1 MSIGQS
7 SFRRILL
14 SRLLLIS
21 VPVLLMG
28 VYVTYRKARSAFLET
43 ARQNLTESAI
53 RKADNIEQSIQFLRA
68 NLITAGE
75 SLVLKQGTLTE
86 KEAFLQQFT
95 AQLPNQINCVE
106 LIDMK
111 TKKSLLN
118 RACQSEIIKVLPP
131 ERWIKKRTSFVGN
144 MENILVRS
152 LPRQLLAKSPN
163 NNRQFRQLELV
174 FAVPIYDNQGQLQ
187 SSLILQTSLLYREK
201 ILPGSLSGYP
211 VVISENGIILAHP
224 YFDRIGSHISQE
236 ADAERLNLIID
247 NAIRGQQRFIHLFSF
262 EKYGKELVAGYS
274 SLPSP
279 VTGESSQK
287 WIVLAIS
294 PLSQAL
300 APLQQ
305 IWEAIFYLISGL
317 LLAYLVAIVLI
328 ARDLAIP
335 LEKLRD
341 YALNIQKIP
350 SQNITPQNFNIRE
363 INQLASALEEML
375 ERLRLWGEEI
385 VNSWQEAENANQ
397 FKNQFLANTS
407 HELRTPLNGII
418 GSIRCV
424 MDGFCNSEQEGKEY
438 LQQADNAAVHLLGII
453 DDILSIAKIEAG
465 KLSVSPEPV
474 YLHKIINEVVSL
486 QTASLQLKH
495 LKLNLLFCPEIP
507 IVYADIFKLKQ
518 VILNVISNSI
528 KFTETGTI
536 SLITHLEHS
545 QAIITIIDTGIGIDP
560 QQQSKLFR
568 PFVMIDGSTTRRFS
582 GTGLGLAIS
591 KNLMKMMGGDITIS
605 SQGQG
610 LGTTVEIILPL
621 VREEKLDFNPEEN
634 SSLSI
639 LSSPS
644 LKN

>member
-14 SRLLLIS
+14 SRLLLVS

-53 RKADNIEQSIQFLRA
+53 RKADNIGQSIQFLRA

-75 SLVLKQGTLTE
+75 SLVLKQGNLAE
-86 KEAFLQQFT
+86 KEAFLEQFT
-95 AQLPNQINCVE
+95 DQLPNQINCLE
-106 LIDMK
+106 LIDIK

-118 RACQSEIIKVLPP
+118 RACDPETIKVLPL
-131 ERWIKKRTSFVGN
+131 EKWTKKRTSFAGN
-144 MENILVRS
+144 MENILIRS
-152 LPRQLLAKSPN
+152 LPRQLLTKSPN
-163 NNRQFRQLELV
+163 NNRQLELV

-201 ILPGSLSGYP
+201 VLPGSLSGYP

-224 YFDRIGSHISQE
+224 YFDRIGKHISQE

-247 NAIRGQQRFIHLFSF
+247 NAVRGQQRFLHLFSF

-294 PLSQAL
+294 SLSQAL

-317 LLAYLVAIVLI
+317 LLAYLVAIALI
-328 ARDLAIP
+328 TRDLARP

-350 SQNITPQNFNIRE
+350 SQKIRPENFNIRE

-385 VNSWQEAENANQ
+385 VKSRQEAENANQ
-397 FKNQFLANTS
+397 LKNQFLANTS

-424 MDGFCNSEQEGKEY
+424 MDGFCNSEEEEKEY
-438 LQQADNAAVHLLGII
+438 LQQADNSAVHLLEII

-465 KLSVSPEPV
+465 KLSVNPEPV
-474 YLHKIINEVVSL
+474 YLHQIINEVINL
-486 QTASLQLKH
+486 QTASLQRKH
-495 LKLNLLFCPEIP
+495 LKFNRILCPENP
-507 IVYADIFKLKQ
+507 VVYADLTKLKQ

-536 SLITHLEHS
+536 SLITHLEYP

-568 PFVMIDGSTTRRFS
+568 PFVMIDGSTTRKFS

-621 VREEKLDFNPEEN
+621 VGEKKFDSTPEEN
-634 SSLSI
+634 SSLPI
-639 LSSPS
+639 LSS
-644 LKN
+644 LKS

>member
-1 MSIGQS
+1 MPIGQS

-14 SRLLLIS
+14 SRLLLVS

-53 RKADNIEQSIQFLRA
+53 RKADNIDQSIQFLQA

-75 SLVLKQGTLTE
+75 SLVLKQGTLAE

-95 AQLPNQINCVE
+95 ERLPNKINCVE
-106 LIDMK
+106 LIDIK
-111 TKKSLLN
+111 TKKPLLN
-118 RACQSEIIKVLPP
+118 RACEPEFIKVFSL
-131 ERWIKKRTSFVGN
+131 ERWREKNSFAGN
-144 MENILVRS
+144 IENILVKS
-152 LPRQLLAKSPN
+152 LPRQFLTKSPN
-163 NNRQFRQLELV
+163 NNRQLELV

-187 SSLILQTSLLYREK
+187 SSLILQASLLYGEK
-201 ILPGSLSGYP
+201 VLPGSLSGYP

-224 YFDRIGSHISQE
+224 YFHRIGSHISQE
-236 ADAERLNLIID
+236 ADAERLNSIIN
-247 NAIRGQQRFIHLFSF
+247 NAIRGKQNFLHLFSF
-262 EKYGKELVAGYS
+262 EKDGKELVAGYS

-279 VTGESSQK
+279 VTGESSQQ
-287 WIVLAIS
+287 WVVLAIS
-294 PLSQAL
+294 PLPQAL

-317 LLAYLVAIVLI
+317 LLAYLVAIILI
-328 ARDLAIP
+328 TRDLARP

-385 VNSWQEAENANQ
+385 VKSWQEAENANQ
-397 FKNQFLANTS
+397 LKNQFLANTS

-424 MDGFCNSEQEGKEY
+424 MDGFCNSEQEEKEY
-438 LQQADNAAVHLLGII
+438 LQQADNAAVHLLEII

-465 KLSVSPEPV
+465 KLSVNLEPV
-474 YLHKIINEVVSL
+474 DLHQIINEVINL
-486 QTASLQLKH
+486 QTASLQRKH
-495 LKLNLLFCPEIP
+495 LKFNLLFCPEIP
-507 IVYADIFKLKQ
+507 IVYADTTKFKQ

-528 KFTETGTI
+528 KFTDTGTI
-536 SLITHLEHS
+536 SLITRLENT

-568 PFVMIDGSTTRRFS
+568 PFVMIDGSTTRKFS

-591 KNLMKMMGGDITIS
+591 KNFMKMMGGDITIS

-621 VREEKLDFNPEEN
+621 VGERKLDSTPEEN
-634 SSLSI
+634 SSLPI
-639 LSSPS
+639 LPS
-644 LKN
+644 LKS

>member
-14 SRLLLIS
+14 SRLLLVS

-53 RKADNIEQSIQFLRA
+53 RKADNIDQSIQFLQA

-75 SLVLKQGTLTE
+75 SLVLKQGTLAE
-86 KEAFLQQFT
+86 KETFLQQFT

-106 LIDMK
+106 LIDIK
-111 TKKSLLN
+111 TKKPLLN
-118 RACQSEIIKVLPP
+118 RACEPEIIKVLPL
-131 ERWIKKRTSFVGN
+131 ERWTEKRTSSAGN
-144 MENILVRS
+144 IENVLVRS
-152 LPRQLLAKSPN
+152 LPRQLLTKSPN
-163 NNRQFRQLELV
+163 NNRQLELV

-201 ILPGSLSGYP
+201 VLPGSLSGYP

-236 ADAERLNLIID
+236 ADADRLNLIIS
-247 NAIRGQQRFIHLFSF
+247 NAVRGQQRFLHLFSF

-328 ARDLAIP
+328 ARDLARP

-341 YALNIQKIP
+341 YALNIHKIP

-385 VNSWQEAENANQ
+385 VKSWQEAENANQ
-397 FKNQFLANTS
+397 LKNQFLANTS

-424 MDGFCNSEQEGKEY
+424 MDGFCNSEQEEKEY
-438 LQQADNAAVHLLGII
+438 LQQADNAAVHLLEII

-465 KLSVSPEPV
+465 KLSVNPEPV
-474 YLHKIINEVVSL
+474 DLHQIINEVINL
-486 QTASLQLKH
+486 QTASLQLKC

-507 IVYADIFKLKQ
+507 IVYADTTKLKQ

-528 KFTETGTI
+528 KFTDIGTI
-536 SLITHLEHS
+536 SLITRLENT

-568 PFVMIDGSTTRRFS
+568 PFVMIDGSTTRKFS

-591 KNLMKMMGGDITIS
+591 KNFMKMMGGDITIS

-621 VREEKLDFNPEEN
+621 VGERKLDSTPEEN
-634 SSLSI
+634 SSLPI
-639 LSSPS
+639 LPS
-644 LKN
+644 LKS

>member
-14 SRLLLIS
+14 SRLLLVS

-28 VYVTYRKARSAFLET
+28 VYITYRKARSAFLET

-53 RKADNIEQSIQFLRA
+53 RKADNIEQSIQFLQA

-75 SLVLKQGTLTE
+75 SLVLKQGTLAE

-95 AQLPNQINCVE
+95 ARLPNQINCVK
-106 LIDMK
+106 LIDIK
-111 TKKSLLN
+111 TKKPLLN
-118 RACQSEIIKVLPP
+118 RACEPEIIKVLPL
-131 ERWIKKRTSFVGN
+131 ERWTEKPTSFARN
-144 MENILVRS
+144 IENILVRG
-152 LPRQLLAKSPN
+152 LPRQFLTKSPN
-163 NNRQFRQLELV
+163 NNRQLELV

-187 SSLILQTSLLYREK
+187 SSLILQASLLYGEK
-201 ILPGSLSGYP
+201 VLPGSLSGYP

-224 YFDRIGSHISQE
+224 YFRRIGRHISQE
-236 ADAERLNLIID
+236 ADAERLNSIIN
-247 NAIRGQQRFIHLFSF
+247 NAIRGKQNFLHLFSF
-262 EKYGKELVAGYS
+262 EKDGKELVAGYS

-317 LLAYLVAIVLI
+317 LLAYLVAIILI
-328 ARDLAIP
+328 TRDLAIP

-385 VNSWQEAENANQ
+385 VKSRQEAENANQ
-397 FKNQFLANTS
+397 LKNQFLANTS

-424 MDGFCNSEQEGKEY
+424 MDGFCNSEQEEKEY
-438 LQQADNAAVHLLGII
+438 LQQADNAAVHLLEII

-465 KLSVSPEPV
+465 KLSVNPEPV
-474 YLHKIINEVVSL
+474 DLHQIINEVINL
-486 QTASLQLKH
+486 QTASLQRKC

-507 IVYADIFKLKQ
+507 IVCADTTKLKQ

-528 KFTETGTI
+528 KFTDTGTI
-536 SLITHLEHS
+536 SLITHLEHP

-568 PFVMIDGSTTRRFS
+568 PFVMIDGSTTRKFS

-621 VREEKLDFNPEEN
+621 VGERKLDSTPEET
-634 SSLSI
+634 SSLPI
-639 LSSPS
+639 ITS
-644 LKN
+644 LKS

>member
-14 SRLLLIS
+14 SRLLLVS

-53 RKADNIEQSIQFLRA
+53 RKADNIGQSIQFLQA
-68 NLITAGE
+68 NLIAAGE
-75 SLVLKQGTLTE
+75 SLVLKQGTLAE
-86 KEAFLQQFT
+86 KKAFLQQLT

-106 LIDMK
+106 LIDIK
-111 TKKSLLN
+111 TKKPLLN
-118 RACQSEIIKVLPP
+118 RACEPEIIKVLPL
-131 ERWIKKRTSFVGN
+131 ERWTEKRTSFAGN
-144 MENILVRS
+144 IENILVRS
-152 LPRQLLAKSPN
+152 LPRQLLTKSPN
-163 NNRQFRQLELV
+163 NNRQLELV

-187 SSLILQTSLLYREK
+187 SSLILQTSLLYGEK
-201 ILPGSLSGYP
+201 VLPGSLSGYP

-224 YFDRIGSHISQE
+224 YFHRIGSHISQE
-236 ADAERLNLIID
+236 ADAERLNIIIS
-247 NAIRGQQRFIHLFSF
+247 NAIRGKQNFLHLFSF
-262 EKYGKELVAGYS
+262 EKDGKELVAGYS

-279 VTGESSQK
+279 VTGESSQQ
-287 WIVLAIS
+287 WVVLAIS
-294 PLSQAL
+294 PLPQAL

-350 SQNITPQNFNIRE
+350 SQKIRPENFNIRE
-363 INQLASALEEML
+363 INQLASALEGML

-385 VNSWQEAENANQ
+385 VKSRQEAENANQ
-397 FKNQFLANTS
+397 LKNQFLANTS

-424 MDGFCNSEQEGKEY
+424 MDGFCNSEEEEKEY
-438 LQQADNAAVHLLGII
+438 LQQADNAAVHLLEII

-465 KLSVSPEPV
+465 KLSVNPEPV
-474 YLHKIINEVVSL
+474 YLHQIVNEVVSL
-486 QTASLQLKH
+486 QTASLQSKRLKFNRI
-495 LKLNLLFCPEIP
+495 LCPENL
-507 IVYADIFKLKQ
+507 IVYADPTKLKQ

-536 SLITHLEHS
+536 SLITHLEYPR
-545 QAIITIIDTGIGIDP
+545 AIITIIDTGIGIDP

-568 PFVMIDGSTTRRFS
+568 PFVMIDGSTTRKFS

-591 KNLMKMMGGDITIS
+591 KNLMKMMEGDITIS
-605 SQGQG
+605 SQGRG
-610 LGTTVEIILPL
+610 LGTTVEIVLPL
-621 VREEKLDFNPEEN
+621 VGEKKLDSTPEEN
-634 SSLSI
+634 SSLPI
-639 LSSPS
+639 LPS
-644 LKN
+644 LKS

>member
-14 SRLLLIS
+14 SRLLLVS

-53 RKADNIEQSIQFLRA
+53 RKADNIEQSIQFLQA

-75 SLVLKQGTLTE
+75 SLVLKQGTLAE

-95 AQLPNQINCVE
+95 ARLPNQINCVK
-106 LIDMK
+106 LIDIK
-111 TKKSLLN
+111 TKKPLLN
-118 RACQSEIIKVLPP
+118 RACEPEIIKVLPL
-131 ERWIKKRTSFVGN
+131 ERWTEKPTSFARN
-144 MENILVRS
+144 IENILVRG
-152 LPRQLLAKSPN
+152 LPRQFLTKSPN
-163 NNRQFRQLELV
+163 NNRQLELV

-187 SSLILQTSLLYREK
+187 SSLILQASLLYGEK
-201 ILPGSLSGYP
+201 VLPGSLSGYP

-224 YFDRIGSHISQE
+224 YFRRIGRHISQE
-236 ADAERLNLIID
+236 ADAERLNSIIN
-247 NAIRGQQRFIHLFSF
+247 NAIRGKQNFLHLFSF
-262 EKYGKELVAGYS
+262 EKDGKELVAGYS

-317 LLAYLVAIVLI
+317 LLAYLVAIILI
-328 ARDLAIP
+328 TRDLAIP

-350 SQNITPQNFNIRE
+350 SQKIIPQNFDIRE

-385 VNSWQEAENANQ
+385 VKSRQEAENANQ
-397 FKNQFLANTS
+397 LKNQFLANTS

-424 MDGFCNSEQEGKEY
+424 MDGFCNSEQEEKEY
-438 LQQADNAAVHLLGII
+438 LQQADNAAVHLLEII

-465 KLSVSPEPV
+465 KLSVNPEPV
-474 YLHKIINEVVSL
+474 DLHQIINEVINL
-486 QTASLQLKH
+486 QTASLQRKH
-495 LKLNLLFCPEIP
+495 LKFNLLFCPEIP
-507 IVYADIFKLKQ
+507 IVCADTTKLKQ

-528 KFTETGTI
+528 KFTDTGTI
-536 SLITHLEHS
+536 SLITRLENT

-568 PFVMIDGSTTRRFS
+568 PFVMIDGSTTRKFS

-621 VREEKLDFNPEEN
+621 VGERKLDSTPEET
-634 SSLSI
+634 SSLPI
-639 LSSPS
+639 ITS
-644 LKN
+644 LKS

>member
-14 SRLLLIS
+14 SRLLLVS

-68 NLITAGE
+68 NLITVGE
-75 SLVLKQGTLTE
+75 SLVLKQGTLAE
-86 KEAFLQQFT
+86 KEAFLQQLT
-95 AQLPNQINCVE
+95 AMLPNQINCVE
-106 LIDMK
+106 LIDIK
-111 TKKSLLN
+111 TKKPLLN
-118 RACQSEIIKVLPP
+118 RACEPETLKILPL
-131 ERWIKKRTSFVGN
+131 ERWAEKRNSFAGN
-144 MENILVRS
+144 IENILVKS
-152 LPRQLLAKSPN
+152 LPRKFLIKSPDN
-163 NNRQFRQLELV
+163 NRQLELV
-174 FAVPIYDNQGQLQ
+174 FAVPIYDDQGQLQ
-187 SSLILQTSLLYREK
+187 SSLILQASLLYGEK
-201 ILPGSLSGYP
+201 VLPGSLSGYP

-224 YFDRIGSHISQE
+224 YFHRIGSHISQE

-247 NAIRGQQRFIHLFSF
+247 NAVRGRRRFLHLFSF

-294 PLSQAL
+294 SLSQAL

-328 ARDLAIP
+328 ARDLARP

-350 SQNITPQNFNIRE
+350 SQKIRPQNFNIRE
-363 INQLASALEEML
+363 INQLASSLEEML

-385 VNSWQEAENANQ
+385 VKSWQEAENANQ
-397 FKNQFLANTS
+397 LKNQFLANTS

-424 MDGFCNSEQEGKEY
+424 MDGFCNSEEEEKEY
-438 LQQADNAAVHLLGII
+438 LQQADKAAVHLLEII

-465 KLSVSPEPV
+465 KLSVNPEPV
-474 YLHKIINEVVSL
+474 DLHQIINEVINL
-486 QTASLQLKH
+486 QTASLQGKH
-495 LKLNLLFCPEIP
+495 LKLNLLFCPENP
-507 IVYADIFKLKQ
+507 IVYADPTKLKQ

-536 SLITHLEHS
+536 SLITHLEYP

-560 QQQSKLFR
+560 QQQLKLFR
-568 PFVMIDGSTTRRFS
+568 PFVMIDGSTTRKFS

-591 KNLMKMMGGDITIS
+591 KNFMKIMGGDITIS

-621 VREEKLDFNPEEN
+621 VGERKLDFTPPEEN
-634 SSLSI
+634 SSLPI
-639 LSSPS
+639 LPS
-644 LKN
+644 LKS

>member
-14 SRLLLIS
+14 SRLLLVS

-53 RKADNIEQSIQFLRA
+53 RKADNIGQSIQFLQA
-68 NLITAGE
+68 NLIAAGE
-75 SLVLKQGTLTE
+75 SLVLKQGTLAE
-86 KEAFLQQFT
+86 KKAFLQQLT

-106 LIDMK
+106 LIDIK
-111 TKKSLLN
+111 TKKPLLN
-118 RACQSEIIKVLPP
+118 RACEPEIIKVLPL
-131 ERWIKKRTSFVGN
+131 ERWTEKRTSFAGN
-144 MENILVRS
+144 IENILVRS
-152 LPRQLLAKSPN
+152 LPRQLLTKSPN
-163 NNRQFRQLELV
+163 NNRQLELV

-201 ILPGSLSGYP
+201 VLPGSLSGYP

-224 YFDRIGSHISQE
+224 YFHRIGKHISQE
-236 ADAERLNLIID
+236 ADAERLNSIIN
-247 NAIRGQQRFIHLFSF
+247 NAIRGKQNFLHLFSF
-262 EKYGKELVAGYS
+262 EKDGKELVAGYS

-279 VTGESSQK
+279 VTGESSQQ
-287 WIVLAIS
+287 WVVLAIS
-294 PLSQAL
+294 PLPQAL

-341 YALNIQKIP
+341 YALNMQKIP
-350 SQNITPQNFNIRE
+350 SQKITPQNFNIRE
-363 INQLASALEEML
+363 INQLASALEEMI
-375 ERLRLWGEEI
+375 ERLRIGGEEI
-385 VNSWQEAENANQ
+385 VKSWQEAENANQ
-397 FKNQFLANTS
+397 LKNQFLANTS

-424 MDGFCNSEQEGKEY
+424 MDGFCNSEEEEKEY
-438 LQQADNAAVHLLGII
+438 LQQADNAAVHLLEII

-465 KLSVSPEPV
+465 KLSVNPEPV
-474 YLHKIINEVVSL
+474 YLHQIVNEVVSL
-486 QTASLQLKH
+486 QTASLQSKRLKFNRI
-495 LKLNLLFCPEIP
+495 LCPENL
-507 IVYADIFKLKQ
+507 IVYADPTKLKQ

-528 KFTETGTI
+528 KFTDTGTI
-536 SLITHLEHS
+536 SLITRLENT

-568 PFVMIDGSTTRRFS
+568 PFVMIDGSTTRKFS

-591 KNLMKMMGGDITIS
+591 KNLMKMMEGDITIS
-605 SQGQG
+605 SQGRG
-610 LGTTVEIILPL
+610 LGTTVEIVLPL
-621 VREEKLDFNPEEN
+621 VGEKKLDSTPEEN
-634 SSLSI
+634 SSLPI
-639 LSSPS
+639 LPS
-644 LKN
+644 LKS

>member
-14 SRLLLIS
+14 SRLLLVS

-53 RKADNIEQSIQFLRA
+53 RKADNIDQSIQFLQA

-75 SLVLKQGTLTE
+75 SLVLKQGTLAE
-86 KEAFLQQFT
+86 KETFLQQFT

-106 LIDMK
+106 LIDIK
-111 TKKSLLN
+111 TKKPLLN
-118 RACQSEIIKVLPP
+118 RACEPEIIKVLPL
-131 ERWIKKRTSFVGN
+131 ERWTEKRTSSAGN
-144 MENILVRS
+144 IENVLVRS
-152 LPRQLLAKSPN
+152 LPRQLLTKSPN
-163 NNRQFRQLELV
+163 NNRQLELV

-201 ILPGSLSGYP
+201 VLPGSLSGYP

-236 ADAERLNLIID
+236 ADAERLNSIIN
-247 NAIRGQQRFIHLFSF
+247 NAIRGKQNFLHLFSF
-262 EKYGKELVAGYS
+262 EKDGKELVAGYS

-279 VTGESSQK
+279 VTGESSQQ
-287 WIVLAIS
+287 WVVLAIS
-294 PLSQAL
+294 PLPQAL

-328 ARDLAIP
+328 ARDLARP

-350 SQNITPQNFNIRE
+350 SQKIRPQNFNIRE

-385 VNSWQEAENANQ
+385 VKSWQEAENANQ
-397 FKNQFLANTS
+397 LKNQFLANTS

-424 MDGFCNSEQEGKEY
+424 MDGFCNSEEEEKEY
-438 LQQADNAAVHLLGII
+438 LQQADNSAVHLLEII

-465 KLSVSPEPV
+465 KLSVNPEPV
-474 YLHKIINEVVSL
+474 YLHQIINEVINL
-486 QTASLQLKH
+486 QTASLQGKH
-495 LKLNLLFCPEIP
+495 LKFNLLFCPEIP
-507 IVYADIFKLKQ
+507 IVYADTTKLKQ

-528 KFTETGTI
+528 KFTDTGTI
-536 SLITHLEHS
+536 SLITRLENT

-568 PFVMIDGSTTRRFS
+568 PFVMIDGSTTRKFS

-591 KNLMKMMGGDITIS
+591 KNFMKMMGGDITIS

-621 VREEKLDFNPEEN
+621 VGERKLDSTPEEN
-634 SSLSI
+634 SSLPI
-639 LSSPS
+639 LPS
-644 LKN
+644 LKS

>member
-14 SRLLLIS
+14 SRLLLVS

-53 RKADNIEQSIQFLRA
+53 RKADNIEQSIQFLQA

-75 SLVLKQGTLTE
+75 SLVLKQGTLAE

-95 AQLPNQINCVE
+95 ERLPNKINCVE
-106 LIDMK
+106 LIDIK
-111 TKKSLLN
+111 TKKPLLN
-118 RACQSEIIKVLPP
+118 RACEPEFVKVFPL
-131 ERWIKKRTSFVGN
+131 ERWRKKNSFAGN
-144 MENILVRS
+144 IENILVKS
-152 LPRQLLAKSPN
+152 LPRQFLTKSPN
-163 NNRQFRQLELV
+163 NNRQLELV

-187 SSLILQTSLLYREK
+187 SSLILQASLLYGEK
-201 ILPGSLSGYP
+201 VLPGSLSGYP

-236 ADAERLNLIID
+236 ADAERLNSIIN
-247 NAIRGQQRFIHLFSF
+247 NAIRGKQNFLHLFSF
-262 EKYGKELVAGYS
+262 EKDGKELVAGYS

-279 VTGESSQK
+279 VTGESSQQ
-287 WIVLAIS
+287 WVVLAIS
-294 PLSQAL
+294 PLSQSL

-305 IWEAIFYLISGL
+305 ILEAIFYLISGL
-317 LLAYLVAIVLI
+317 LLAYLLAIILI
-328 ARDLAIP
+328 TRDLAIP

-350 SQNITPQNFNIRE
+350 SQKIIPQNFNIRE

-385 VNSWQEAENANQ
+385 VKSRQEAENANQ
-397 FKNQFLANTS
+397 LKNQFLANTS

-424 MDGFCNSEQEGKEY
+424 MDGFCNSEEEEKEY
-438 LQQADNAAVHLLGII
+438 LQQADNAAVHLLEII

-465 KLSVSPEPV
+465 KLSVNPEPV
-474 YLHKIINEVVSL
+474 DLHQIINEVINL
-486 QTASLQLKH
+486 QTASLQRKC
-495 LKLNLLFCPEIP
+495 LKLNLLFCPENP
-507 IVYADIFKLKQ
+507 LVYVDTTKLKQ

-536 SLITHLEHS
+536 SLITHLEHP

-568 PFVMIDGSTTRRFS
+568 PFVMIDGSTTRKFS

-591 KNLMKMMGGDITIS
+591 KNLMKMMQGDITIS

-621 VREEKLDFNPEEN
+621 VGEKKLDFNPEEN
-634 SSLSI
+634 LSL
-639 LSSPS
+639 PG
-644 LKN
+644 

>member
-1 MSIGQS
+1 MPIGQS

-14 SRLLLIS
+14 SRLLLVS

-53 RKADNIEQSIQFLRA
+53 RKADNIKQSIQFLQA

-75 SLVLKQGTLTE
+75 SLVLKQGNLAE

-95 AQLPNQINCVE
+95 APLPNQINCVE
-106 LIDMK
+106 LIDIK
-111 TKKSLLN
+111 TKKPLLN
-118 RACQSEIIKVLPP
+118 RACEPEMIKVLPL
-131 ERWIKKRTSFVGN
+131 ERWAEKRTSFAGN
-144 MENILVRS
+144 IENILVRS
-152 LPRQLLAKSPN
+152 LPRKFLIKSLN
-163 NNRQFRQLELV
+163 NNRQLELV

-187 SSLILQTSLLYREK
+187 SSLILQTSLLYGEK
-201 ILPGSLSGYP
+201 VLPGSLSGYP

-224 YFDRIGSHISQE
+224 YFHRIGKHISQE
-236 ADAERLNLIID
+236 ADAERLNSIIS
-247 NAIRGQQRFIHLFSF
+247 NAIRGKQNFLHLFSF
-262 EKYGKELVAGYS
+262 EKDGKELVAGYS

-279 VTGESSQK
+279 VTGESSQQ
-287 WIVLAIS
+287 WVVLAIS
-294 PLSQAL
+294 PLPQAL

-350 SQNITPQNFNIRE
+350 SQKIRPENFNIRE

-375 ERLRLWGEEI
+375 ERLHLWGEEI
-385 VNSWQEAENANQ
+385 VKSWQEAENANQ
-397 FKNQFLANTS
+397 LKNQFLANTS

-424 MDGFCNSEQEGKEY
+424 MDGFCNSEEEEKEY

-465 KLSVSPEPV
+465 KLSVNPEPV
-474 YLHKIINEVVSL
+474 DLNQIINEVINL
-486 QTASLQLKH
+486 QTASLQRKRLKF
-495 LKLNLLFCPEIP
+495 NLLLCPENP
-507 IVYADIFKLKQ
+507 IVYADPTKLKQ

-528 KFTETGTI
+528 KFTDRGTI
-536 SLITHLEHS
+536 SLITRS
-545 QAIITIIDTGIGIDP
+545 GNPQAIMTIIDTGIGIDP
-560 QQQSKLFR
+560 RQQSKLFR
-568 PFVMIDGSTTRRFS
+568 PFVMIDGSTTRKFS

-591 KNLMKMMGGDITIS
+591 KNLMKMMEGDITIS

-621 VREEKLDFNPEEN
+621 VGEKKLDSTPEEN
-634 SSLSI
+634 SSLPI
-639 LSSPS
+639 LPS
-644 LKN
+644 LKS

>member
-14 SRLLLIS
+14 SRLLLVS

-28 VYVTYRKARSAFLET
+28 VYITYRKARSAFLET

-53 RKADNIEQSIQFLRA
+53 RKADNIEQSIQFLQS

-75 SLVLKQGTLTE
+75 SLVLKQGTLAE
-86 KEAFLQQFT
+86 KQAFLQQFT
-95 AQLPNQINCVE
+95 ARLPNQINCVE
-106 LIDMK
+106 LIDIK

-118 RACQSEIIKVLPP
+118 RACEPEIIKVLPL
-131 ERWIKKRTSFVGN
+131 ERWTEKRTSSAGN
-144 MENILVRS
+144 IENVLVRS
-152 LPRQLLAKSPN
+152 FPRQLLTKSPN
-163 NNRQFRQLELV
+163 NNRQLELV

-187 SSLILQTSLLYREK
+187 SSLILQTSLLYGEK
-201 ILPGSLSGYP
+201 VLPGSLSGYP

-236 ADAERLNLIID
+236 ADAERLNLIII
-247 NAIRGQQRFIHLFSF
+247 NAVRGQQRFLHLFSF

-328 ARDLAIP
+328 ATDLARP

-341 YALNIQKIP
+341 YALNVQKIP
-350 SQNITPQNFNIRE
+350 SQNITAQNFNIRE

-385 VNSWQEAENANQ
+385 VKSWQEAENANQ
-397 FKNQFLANTS
+397 LKNQFLANTS

-424 MDGFCNSEQEGKEY
+424 MDGFCNSEQEEKEY
-438 LQQADNAAVHLLGII
+438 LQQADNAAVHLLEII

-465 KLSVSPEPV
+465 KLSVNPEPV
-474 YLHKIINEVVSL
+474 DLHQIINEVINL
-486 QTASLQLKH
+486 QTASLQRKC

-507 IVYADIFKLKQ
+507 IVYADTTKLKQ

-528 KFTETGTI
+528 KFTDTGTI
-536 SLITHLEHS
+536 SLITHLEHP

-568 PFVMIDGSTTRRFS
+568 PFVMIDGSTTRKFS

-591 KNLMKMMGGDITIS
+591 KNLMKMMEGDITIS

-621 VREEKLDFNPEEN
+621 VGERKLDSTPEEN
-634 SSLSI
+634 SSLPI
-639 LSSPS
+639 IPS
-644 LKN
+644 LKS

>member
-14 SRLLLIS
+14 SRLLLVS

-53 RKADNIEQSIQFLRA
+53 RKADNIEQSIQLLRA

-75 SLVLKQGTLTE
+75 SLVLKQGTLAE
-86 KEAFLQQFT
+86 KEAFLQQLT
-95 AQLPNQINCVE
+95 AMLPNQINCVE
-106 LIDMK
+106 LIDIK
-111 TKKSLLN
+111 TKKPLLN
-118 RACQSEIIKVLPP
+118 RACEPEILKILPL
-131 ERWIKKRTSFVGN
+131 ERWAEKRNSFAGN
-144 MENILVRS
+144 IENILVKS
-152 LPRQLLAKSPN
+152 LPRKFLIKSPDN
-163 NNRQFRQLELV
+163 NRQLELV
-174 FAVPIYDNQGQLQ
+174 FAVPIYDDQGQLQ
-187 SSLILQTSLLYREK
+187 SSLILQTSLLYAEK
-201 ILPGSLSGYP
+201 VLRGSLSGYP

-224 YFDRIGSHISQE
+224 YFHRIGSHISQE

-247 NAIRGQQRFIHLFSF
+247 NAVRGRRRFLHLFSF

-287 WIVLAIS
+287 WVVLAIS
-294 PLSQAL
+294 SLSQAL

-328 ARDLAIP
+328 ARDLARP

-350 SQNITPQNFNIRE
+350 SQKIRPQNFNIRE
-363 INQLASALEEML
+363 INQLASSLEEML

-385 VNSWQEAENANQ
+385 VKSWQEAENANQ
-397 FKNQFLANTS
+397 LKNQFLANTS

-424 MDGFCNSEQEGKEY
+424 MDGFCNSEEEEKEY
-438 LQQADNAAVHLLGII
+438 LQQADKAAVHLLEII

-465 KLSVSPEPV
+465 KLSVNPEPV
-474 YLHKIINEVVSL
+474 DLHQIINEVINL
-486 QTASLQLKH
+486 QTASLQGKH
-495 LKLNLLFCPEIP
+495 LKLNLLFCPENP
-507 IVYADIFKLKQ
+507 IVYADPTKLKQ

-536 SLITHLEHS
+536 SLITHLEYP

-560 QQQSKLFR
+560 QQQLKLFR
-568 PFVMIDGSTTRRFS
+568 PFVMIDGSTTRKFS

-591 KNLMKMMGGDITIS
+591 KNFMKIMGGDITIS

-621 VREEKLDFNPEEN
+621 VGERKLDFTPPEEN
-634 SSLSI
+634 SSLPI
-639 LSSPS
+639 LPS
-644 LKN
+644 LKS

>member
-1 MSIGQS
+1 MPIGQS

-14 SRLLLIS
+14 SRLLLVS

-53 RKADNIEQSIQFLRA
+53 RKADNIEQSIQFLQA
-68 NLITAGE
+68 NLSTAGE
-75 SLVLKQGTLTE
+75 SLVLKQGTLAE
-86 KEAFLQQFT
+86 KKAFLQQLT

-106 LIDMK
+106 LIDIK
-111 TKKSLLN
+111 TKKPLLN
-118 RACQSEIIKVLPP
+118 RACEPEMLKVLPL
-131 ERWIKKRTSFVGN
+131 ERWSKKRTSFAGN
-144 MENILVRS
+144 IENILVRS
-152 LPRQLLAKSPN
+152 LPRKFLIKSPN
-163 NNRQFRQLELV
+163 NNRQLELV

-201 ILPGSLSGYP
+201 VLPGSLSGYP

-224 YFDRIGSHISQE
+224 YFHRIGKHISQE
-236 ADAERLNLIID
+236 ADAERLNSIIN
-247 NAIRGQQRFIHLFSF
+247 NAIRGKQNFLHLFSF
-262 EKYGKELVAGYS
+262 EKDGKELVAGYS

-287 WIVLAIS
+287 WVVLAIS

-317 LLAYLVAIVLI
+317 LLAYLVVIVLI

-350 SQNITPQNFNIRE
+350 SQKIRPENFNIRE

-385 VNSWQEAENANQ
+385 VKSWQEAENANQ
-397 FKNQFLANTS
+397 LKNQFLANTS

-424 MDGFCNSEQEGKEY
+424 MDGFCNSEEEEKEY
-438 LQQADNAAVHLLGII
+438 LQQADNAAVHLLEII

-465 KLSVSPEPV
+465 KLSVNPEPV
-474 YLHKIINEVVSL
+474 DLHQIINEVINL
-486 QTASLQLKH
+486 QTASLQRKCLKF
-495 LKLNLLFCPEIP
+495 NLLLCPENP
-507 IVYADIFKLKQ
+507 IVYADPTKLKQ

-528 KFTETGTI
+528 KFTDTGTI
-536 SLITHLEHS
+536 SLITRLENT

-568 PFVMIDGSTTRRFS
+568 PFVMIDGSTTRKFS

-591 KNLMKMMGGDITIS
+591 KNFMKMMGGDITIS

-621 VREEKLDFNPEEN
+621 VGERKLDSTPEEN
-634 SSLSI
+634 SSLPI
-639 LSSPS
+639 LPS
-644 LKN
+644 LKS

>member
-14 SRLLLIS
+14 SRLLLVS

-28 VYVTYRKARSAFLET
+28 VYITYRKARSAFLET

-53 RKADNIEQSIQFLRA
+53 RKADNIEQSIQFLQA

-75 SLVLKQGTLTE
+75 SLVLKQGTLAE

-95 AQLPNQINCVE
+95 ARLPNQINCVE
-106 LIDMK
+106 LIDIK

-118 RACQSEIIKVLPP
+118 RACEPEIIKVLPL
-131 ERWIKKRTSFVGN
+131 ERWTEKRTSSAGN
-144 MENILVRS
+144 IENVLVRS
-152 LPRQLLAKSPN
+152 FPRQLLTKSPN
-163 NNRQFRQLELV
+163 NNRQLELV

-201 ILPGSLSGYP
+201 VLPGSLSGYP

-236 ADAERLNLIID
+236 ADAERLNLIII
-247 NAIRGQQRFIHLFSF
+247 NAVRGQQRFLHLFSF

-328 ARDLAIP
+328 ARDLARP

-341 YALNIQKIP
+341 YALNVQKIP
-350 SQNITPQNFNIRE
+350 SQNITAQNFNIRE

-385 VNSWQEAENANQ
+385 VKSWQEAENANQ
-397 FKNQFLANTS
+397 LKNQFLANTS

-424 MDGFCNSEQEGKEY
+424 MDGFCNSEQEEKEY
-438 LQQADNAAVHLLGII
+438 LQQADNAAVHLLEII

-465 KLSVSPEPV
+465 KLSVNPEPV
-474 YLHKIINEVVSL
+474 DLHQIINEVINL
-486 QTASLQLKH
+486 QTASLQRKC

-507 IVYADIFKLKQ
+507 IVYADTTKLKQ

-528 KFTETGTI
+528 KFTDTGTI
-536 SLITHLEHS
+536 SLITHLEHP

-568 PFVMIDGSTTRRFS
+568 PFVMIDGSTTRKFS

-591 KNLMKMMGGDITIS
+591 KNLMKMMEGDITIS

-621 VREEKLDFNPEEN
+621 VGERKLDSTPEEN
-634 SSLSI
+634 SSLPI
-639 LSSPS
+639 IPS
-644 LKN
+644 LKS

>member
-14 SRLLLIS
+14 SRLLLVS

-75 SLVLKQGTLTE
+75 SLVLKQGTLAE
-86 KEAFLQQFT
+86 KETFLQEFT
-95 AQLPNQINCVE
+95 DQLPNQINCLE
-106 LIDMK
+106 LIDIK

-118 RACQSEIIKVLPP
+118 RACDPETIKVLPL
-131 ERWIKKRTSFVGN
+131 EKWTKKRTSFAGN
-144 MENILVRS
+144 MENILIRS
-152 LPRQLLAKSPN
+152 LPRQLLSKSPN
-163 NNRQFRQLELV
+163 NNRQLELV

-201 ILPGSLSGYP
+201 VLPGSLSGYP

-236 ADAERLNLIID
+236 ADAERLNSIIN
-247 NAIRGQQRFIHLFSF
+247 NAIRGKQNFLHLFSF
-262 EKYGKELVAGYS
+262 EKDGKELVAGYS

-317 LLAYLVAIVLI
+317 LLAYLVVIVLI

-350 SQNITPQNFNIRE
+350 SEKITPQNFNIRE

-385 VNSWQEAENANQ
+385 VKSWQEAENANQ
-397 FKNQFLANTS
+397 LKNQFLANTS

-424 MDGFCNSEQEGKEY
+424 MDGFCNSEEEEKEY
-438 LQQADNAAVHLLGII
+438 LQQADNSAVHLLEII

-465 KLSVSPEPV
+465 KLSVNPEPV
-474 YLHKIINEVVSL
+474 YLHQIINEVINL
-486 QTASLQLKH
+486 QTASLQGKH
-495 LKLNLLFCPEIP
+495 LKLNLLFCQENPV
-507 IVYADIFKLKQ
+507 VYADPTKFKQ

-536 SLITHLEHS
+536 SLITHLEHP

-568 PFVMIDGSTTRRFS
+568 PFVMIDGSTTRKFS

-591 KNLMKMMGGDITIS
+591 KNFMKMMGGDITIF

-621 VREEKLDFNPEEN
+621 VGERKLDFTPPEEN
-634 SSLSI
+634 SSLPI
-639 LSSPS
+639 LPS
-644 LKN
+644 LKS

>member
-1 MSIGQS
+1 
-7 SFRRILL
+7 
-14 SRLLLIS
+14 
-21 VPVLLMG
+21 MG

-53 RKADNIEQSIQFLRA
+53 RKADNIEQSIQFLQS

-75 SLVLKQGTLTE
+75 SLVLKQGTLAE

-95 AQLPNQINCVE
+95 ARLPNQINCLE
-106 LIDMK
+106 LIDIK
-111 TKKSLLN
+111 TKKPLLN
-118 RACQSEIIKVLPP
+118 RACEPEIIKVLPL
-131 ERWIKKRTSFVGN
+131 ERWTKKQTSFAGN
-144 MENILVRS
+144 IENILIRS
-152 LPRQLLAKSPN
+152 LPRQLLTKSPN
-163 NNRQFRQLELV
+163 NNRQLELV

-201 ILPGSLSGYP
+201 VLPGSLSGYP

-247 NAIRGQQRFIHLFSF
+247 NAVRGQQRFLHLFSF
-262 EKYGKELVAGYS
+262 EKNGKELVAGYS

-341 YALNIQKIP
+341 YALNIHKIP
-350 SQNITPQNFNIRE
+350 SQKITPQNFNIRE
-363 INQLASALEEML
+363 INQLASSLEEML

-385 VNSWQEAENANQ
+385 VKSRQEAENANQ
-397 FKNQFLANTS
+397 LKNQFLANTS

-424 MDGFCNSEQEGKEY
+424 MDGFCNSEQEEKEY
-438 LQQADNAAVHLLGII
+438 LQQADNAAVHLLEII

-465 KLSVSPEPV
+465 KLSVNPEPV
-474 YLHKIINEVVSL
+474 DLHQIINEVINL
-486 QTASLQLKH
+486 QTASLQRKH
-495 LKLNLLFCPEIP
+495 LKFNRIFCPENL
-507 IVYADIFKLKQ
+507 IVYADTTKLKQ

-528 KFTETGTI
+528 KFTDRGTI
-536 SLITHLEHS
+536 SLITHLEHP
-545 QAIITIIDTGIGIDP
+545 QAIINIIDTGIGIDP

-568 PFVMIDGSTTRRFS
+568 PFVMIDGSTTRKFS

-621 VREEKLDFNPEEN
+621 VREKKLDSTPEEN
-634 SSLSI
+634 SSLPI

-644 LKN
+644 LKS

>member
-1 MSIGQS
+1 MPIGQS

-14 SRLLLIS
+14 SRLLLVS

-53 RKADNIEQSIQFLRA
+53 RKADNIDQSIQFLQA

-75 SLVLKQGTLTE
+75 SLVLKQGTLAE

-95 AQLPNQINCVE
+95 VRLPNQINCVE
-106 LIDMK
+106 LIDIK
-111 TKKSLLN
+111 TKKPLLN
-118 RACQSEIIKVLPP
+118 RACEPEIIKVLPL
-131 ERWIKKRTSFVGN
+131 ERWTEKRTSFAGN
-144 MENILVRS
+144 IENILVRS
-152 LPRQLLAKSPN
+152 LPRKFLIKSPN
-163 NNRQFRQLELV
+163 NNRQLELV

-187 SSLILQTSLLYREK
+187 SSLILQTSLLYGEK
-201 ILPGSLSGYP
+201 VLPGSLSGYP

-224 YFDRIGSHISQE
+224 YFHRIGKHISQE
-236 ADAERLNLIID
+236 ADAERLNSIIN
-247 NAIRGQQRFIHLFSF
+247 NAIRGKQNFLHLFSF
-262 EKYGKELVAGYS
+262 EKDGKELVAGYS

-328 ARDLAIP
+328 TSDLARP

-350 SQNITPQNFNIRE
+350 SQKIIPQNFNIRE

-385 VNSWQEAENANQ
+385 VKSWQEAENANQ
-397 FKNQFLANTS
+397 LKNQFLANTS

-424 MDGFCNSEQEGKEY
+424 MDGFCNSEEEEKEY

-465 KLSVSPEPV
+465 KLSVNPEPV
-474 YLHKIINEVVSL
+474 DLHQIINEVINL
-486 QTASLQLKH
+486 QTASLQRKH
-495 LKLNLLFCPEIP
+495 LKFNLLLCQENP
-507 IVYADIFKLKQ
+507 IVCADTTKLKQ

-528 KFTETGTI
+528 KFTDRGTI
-536 SLITHLEHS
+536 SLITHSEHS
-545 QAIITIIDTGIGIDP
+545 QGIITIIDTGIGIDP

-568 PFVMIDGSTTRRFS
+568 PFVMIDGSTTRKFS

-621 VREEKLDFNPEEN
+621 VGEKKLDSTPEEN
-634 SSLSI
+634 SSLPI
-639 LSSPS
+639 LPS
-644 LKN
+644 LKS

>member
-1 MSIGQS
+1 MPIGQS

-14 SRLLLIS
+14 SRLLLVS

-53 RKADNIEQSIQFLRA
+53 RKADNIKQSIQFLQA

-75 SLVLKQGTLTE
+75 SLVLKQGTLAE

-106 LIDMK
+106 LIDIK
-111 TKKSLLN
+111 TKKPLLN
-118 RACQSEIIKVLPP
+118 RACEPEIIKVLPL
-131 ERWIKKRTSFVGN
+131 ERWTEKPTSFAGN
-144 MENILVRS
+144 IQNILVRS
-152 LPRQLLAKSPN
+152 LPRQLLTKSPDN
-163 NNRQFRQLELV
+163 NRQLELV
-174 FAVPIYDNQGQLQ
+174 FAVPVYDHQGQLQ
-187 SSLILQTSLLYREK
+187 SSLILQASLLYGEK
-201 ILPGSLSGYP
+201 VLPGSLSGYP

-224 YFDRIGSHISQE
+224 YFNRIGRHISQE
-236 ADAERLNLIID
+236 ADAERLNLIIS
-247 NAIRGQQRFIHLFSF
+247 NAVRGQQRFLHLFSF
-262 EKYGKELVAGYS
+262 EKDGKELVAGYS

-279 VTGESSQK
+279 VTGESSPK
-287 WIVLAIS
+287 WVVLAIS
-294 PLSQAL
+294 PLPQAL
-300 APLQQ
+300 APLKQ

-317 LLAYLVAIVLI
+317 LLAYLLAIILI
-328 ARDLAIP
+328 ARDLARP

-350 SQNITPQNFNIRE
+350 SQKIRPQNFNIRE

-375 ERLRLWGEEI
+375 ERLRLGGEEI
-385 VNSWQEAENANQ
+385 VKSWQEAENANQ
-397 FKNQFLANTS
+397 LKNQFLANTS

-424 MDGFCNSEQEGKEY
+424 MDGFCNSEEEEKEY
-438 LQQADNAAVHLLGII
+438 LQQADNAAVHLLEII

-465 KLSVSPEPV
+465 KLSVNPEPV
-474 YLHKIINEVVSL
+474 DLHQIINEVINLQTGSL
-486 QTASLQLKH
+486 QHKH
-495 LKLNLLFCPEIP
+495 LKFNLLFCPEKP
-507 IVYADIFKLKQ
+507 IVYADSTKFKQ

-528 KFTETGTI
+528 KFTDRGAI
-536 SLITHLEHS
+536 SLITHSEHS

-568 PFVMIDGSTTRRFS
+568 PFVMIDGSTTRKFS

-605 SQGQG
+605 SQGEG

-621 VREEKLDFNPEEN
+621 VGERKLDSTPEEN

>member
-1 MSIGQS
+1 MPIGQS

-14 SRLLLIS
+14 SRLLLVS

-53 RKADNIEQSIQFLRA
+53 RKADNIEQSIQLLQA
-68 NLITAGE
+68 NLITASE
-75 SLVLKQGTLTE
+75 SLGLKQGTLAE

-95 AQLPNQINCVE
+95 ARLPNQINCVE
-106 LIDMK
+106 LIDIK
-111 TKKSLLN
+111 TKQPLLN
-118 RACQSEIIKVLPP
+118 RACEPEMLKVLPL
-131 ERWIKKRTSFVGN
+131 ERWAEKRTSFAGN
-144 MENILVRS
+144 IENILVRS
-152 LPRQLLAKSPN
+152 LPRKFLIKSPN
-163 NNRQFRQLELV
+163 NNRQLELV

-187 SSLILQTSLLYREK
+187 SSLILQTSLLYGEK
-201 ILPGSLSGYP
+201 VLPGSLSGYP

-224 YFDRIGSHISQE
+224 YFHRIGKHISQE
-236 ADAERLNLIID
+236 ADAERLNSIIN
-247 NAIRGQQRFIHLFSF
+247 NAIRGKQNFLHLFSF
-262 EKYGKELVAGYS
+262 EKDGKELVAGYS

-279 VTGESSQK
+279 VTGESSQQ
-287 WIVLAIS
+287 WVVLAIS
-294 PLSQAL
+294 PLPQAL

-317 LLAYLVAIVLI
+317 LLAYLLAIVLI
-328 ARDLAIP
+328 ARDLARP

-341 YALNIQKIP
+341 YALNIHKIP
-350 SQNITPQNFNIRE
+350 SQKIGQQNFNIRE

-385 VNSWQEAENANQ
+385 VKSWQEAENANQ
-397 FKNQFLANTS
+397 LKNQFLANTS

-424 MDGFCNSEQEGKEY
+424 MDGFCNSEEEEKEY
-438 LQQADNAAVHLLGII
+438 LQQADNAAVHLLEII

-465 KLSVSPEPV
+465 KLSVNPEPV
-474 YLHKIINEVVSL
+474 DLHQIINEVINL
-486 QTASLQLKH
+486 QTASLQRKH
-495 LKLNLLFCPEIP
+495 LKFNLLFCPENP
-507 IVYADIFKLKQ
+507 IVYADSTKLKQ

-528 KFTETGTI
+528 KFTDRGTI
-536 SLITHLEHS
+536 SLITRSENP
-545 QAIITIIDTGIGIDP
+545 QAIMTIIDTGIGIDP
-560 QQQSKLFR
+560 RQQSKLFR
-568 PFVMIDGSTTRRFS
+568 PFVMIDGSTTRKFS

-591 KNLMKMMGGDITIS
+591 KNLMKMMEGDITIS

-621 VREEKLDFNPEEN
+621 VGEKKLDSTPKKN
-634 SSLSI
+634 SSLPI
-639 LSSPS
+639 LPLS
-644 LKN
+644 

>member
-14 SRLLLIS
+14 SRLLLVS

-53 RKADNIEQSIQFLRA
+53 RKADNIEQSIQLLQA
-68 NLITAGE
+68 NLMTAGE
-75 SLVLKQGTLTE
+75 SLVLKQGNLAE

-95 AQLPNQINCVE
+95 APLLNQINCVE
-106 LIDMK
+106 LIDIK
-111 TKKSLLN
+111 TKKPLLN
-118 RACQSEIIKVLPP
+118 QACEPEIIKVLLL
-131 ERWIKKRTSFVGN
+131 ERWAEKRTSFAGN
-144 MENILVRS
+144 IENILVRS
-152 LPRQLLAKSPN
+152 LPRKFLIKSPN
-163 NNRQFRQLELV
+163 NNRQLELV

-187 SSLILQTSLLYREK
+187 SSLILQTSLLYGEK
-201 ILPGSLSGYP
+201 VLPGSLSGYP

-224 YFDRIGSHISQE
+224 YFHRIGKHISQE
-236 ADAERLNLIID
+236 ADAERLNSIIN
-247 NAIRGQQRFIHLFSF
+247 NAIRGKQNFLHLFSF
-262 EKYGKELVAGYS
+262 EKDGKELVAGYS

-279 VTGESSQK
+279 VTGESSQQ
-287 WIVLAIS
+287 WVVLAIS
-294 PLSQAL
+294 PLPQAL

-328 ARDLAIP
+328 ARDLARP

-350 SQNITPQNFNIRE
+350 SQKIRPQNFNIRE
-363 INQLASALEEML
+363 INQLASAFEEMI
-375 ERLRLWGEEI
+375 ERLRLWGDEI
-385 VNSWQEAENANQ
+385 VKSRQEAENANQ
-397 FKNQFLANTS
+397 LKTQFLANTS

-424 MDGFCNSEQEGKEY
+424 VDGFCNSEEEEKEY
-438 LQQADNAAVHLLGII
+438 LQQADKAAVHLLEII

-465 KLSVSPEPV
+465 KLSVNPEPV
-474 YLHKIINEVVSL
+474 DLHQIINEVINL
-486 QTASLQLKH
+486 QTASLQRKH
-495 LKLNLLFCPEIP
+495 LKFNLLLCQENP
-507 IVYADIFKLKQ
+507 IVCADTTKLKQ

-528 KFTETGTI
+528 KFTDRGTI
-536 SLITHLEHS
+536 SLITHS
-545 QAIITIIDTGIGIDP
+545 AQSPGIITIIDTGIGIDP

-568 PFVMIDGSTTRRFS
+568 PFVMIDGSTTRKFS

-621 VREEKLDFNPEEN
+621 VGEKKLDSTPEEN
-634 SSLSI
+634 SSLPI
-639 LSSPS
+639 LPS
-644 LKN
+644 LKS

>member
-1 MSIGQS
+1 
-7 SFRRILL
+7 
-14 SRLLLIS
+14 
-21 VPVLLMG
+21 MG

-53 RKADNIEQSIQFLRA
+53 RKADNIEQSIQFLQA

-75 SLVLKQGTLTE
+75 SLVLKQGTLAE
-86 KEAFLQQFT
+86 KQAFLQQFT
-95 AQLPNQINCVE
+95 AQLPNQINCLE
-106 LIDMK
+106 LIDIK
-111 TKKSLLN
+111 TKKPLLN
-118 RACQSEIIKVLPP
+118 RACEPEIIKVLPL
-131 ERWIKKRTSFVGN
+131 ERWTKKQTSFAGN
-144 MENILVRS
+144 IENILVRG
-152 LPRQLLAKSPN
+152 LPRQLLTKSPN
-163 NNRQFRQLELV
+163 NNRQLELV

-187 SSLILQTSLLYREK
+187 SSLILQTSLLYGEK
-201 ILPGSLSGYP
+201 VLPGSLSGYP

-224 YFDRIGSHISQE
+224 YFDRIGRHISQE
-236 ADAERLNLIID
+236 ADAERLNIIIS
-247 NAIRGQQRFIHLFSF
+247 NAVRGQQRFLHLFSF
-262 EKYGKELVAGYS
+262 EKDGKELVAGYS

-294 PLSQAL
+294 SLSQSL

-350 SQNITPQNFNIRE
+350 SQKITPQNFNIRE
-363 INQLASALEEML
+363 INQLASSLEEML

-385 VNSWQEAENANQ
+385 VKSRQEAENANQ
-397 FKNQFLANTS
+397 LKNQFLANTS

-424 MDGFCNSEQEGKEY
+424 MDGFCNSEQEEKEY
-438 LQQADNAAVHLLGII
+438 LQQADKAAVHLLEII

-465 KLSVSPEPV
+465 KLSVNHEPV
-474 YLHKIINEVVSL
+474 DLHQIINEVINL
-486 QTASLQLKH
+486 QTASLQRKC

-507 IVYADIFKLKQ
+507 IVYADTTKLKQ

-528 KFTETGTI
+528 KFTDTGTI
-536 SLITHLEHS
+536 SLITRLENT

-568 PFVMIDGSTTRRFS
+568 PFVMIDGSTTRKFS

-591 KNLMKMMGGDITIS
+591 KNFMKMMGGDITIS

-610 LGTTVEIILPL
+610 LGTTVKIILPL
-621 VREEKLDFNPEEN
+621 VGEKKLDSTPEEN
-634 SSLSI
+634 SSLPI
-639 LSSPS
+639 LPS
-644 LKN
+644 LKS

>member
-14 SRLLLIS
+14 SRLLLVS

-53 RKADNIEQSIQFLRA
+53 RKADNIEQSIQFLQS

-75 SLVLKQGTLTE
+75 SLVLKQGTLAE

-95 AQLPNQINCVE
+95 ARLPNQINCLE
-106 LIDMK
+106 LIDIK
-111 TKKSLLN
+111 TKKPLLN
-118 RACQSEIIKVLPP
+118 RACEPEIIKVLPL
-131 ERWIKKRTSFVGN
+131 ERWTKKQTSFAGN
-144 MENILVRS
+144 IENILIRS
-152 LPRQLLAKSPN
+152 LPRQLLTKSPN
-163 NNRQFRQLELV
+163 NNRQLELV

-201 ILPGSLSGYP
+201 VLPGSLSGYP

-247 NAIRGQQRFIHLFSF
+247 NAVRGQQRFLHLFSF
-262 EKYGKELVAGYS
+262 EKNGKELVAGYS

-341 YALNIQKIP
+341 YALNIHKIP
-350 SQNITPQNFNIRE
+350 SQKITPQNFNIRE
-363 INQLASALEEML
+363 INQLASSLEEML

-385 VNSWQEAENANQ
+385 VKSRQEAENANQ
-397 FKNQFLANTS
+397 LKNQFLANTS

-424 MDGFCNSEQEGKEY
+424 MDGFCNSEQEEKEY
-438 LQQADNAAVHLLGII
+438 LQQADNAAVHLLEII

-465 KLSVSPEPV
+465 KLSVNPEPV
-474 YLHKIINEVVSL
+474 DLHQIINEVINL
-486 QTASLQLKH
+486 QTASLQRKH
-495 LKLNLLFCPEIP
+495 LKFNRIFCPENL
-507 IVYADIFKLKQ
+507 IVYADTTKLKQ

-528 KFTETGTI
+528 KFTDRGTI
-536 SLITHLEHS
+536 SLITHLEHP
-545 QAIITIIDTGIGIDP
+545 QAIINIIDTGIGIDP

-568 PFVMIDGSTTRRFS
+568 PFVMIDGSTTRKFS

-621 VREEKLDFNPEEN
+621 VREKKLDSTPEEN
-634 SSLSI
+634 SSLPI

-644 LKN
+644 LKS

>member
-14 SRLLLIS
+14 SRLLLVS

-28 VYVTYRKARSAFLET
+28 VYITYRKARSAFLET

-53 RKADNIEQSIQFLRA
+53 RKADNIEQSIQFLQA

-75 SLVLKQGTLTE
+75 SLVLKQGTLAE

-95 AQLPNQINCVE
+95 ARLPNQINCVE
-106 LIDMK
+106 LIDIK
-111 TKKSLLN
+111 TKKPLLN
-118 RACQSEIIKVLPP
+118 RACEPEIIKVLPL
-131 ERWIKKRTSFVGN
+131 ERWTEKPTSFAGN
-144 MENILVRS
+144 IENILVRG
-152 LPRQLLAKSPN
+152 LPRQFLTKSPN
-163 NNRQFRQLELV
+163 NNRQLELV

-187 SSLILQTSLLYREK
+187 SSLILQASLLYGEK
-201 ILPGSLSGYP
+201 VLPGSLSGYP

-224 YFDRIGSHISQE
+224 YFRRIGRHISQE
-236 ADAERLNLIID
+236 ADAERLNLIIG
-247 NAIRGQQRFIHLFSF
+247 NAIRGQQRFLHLFSF
-262 EKYGKELVAGYS
+262 EKDGKELVAGYS
-274 SLPSP
+274 SLTSP

-317 LLAYLVAIVLI
+317 LLAYLVAIILI
-328 ARDLAIP
+328 TRDLAIP

-341 YALNIQKIP
+341 YALNVQKIP

-385 VNSWQEAENANQ
+385 VKSRQEAENANQ
-397 FKNQFLANTS
+397 LKNQFLANTS

-424 MDGFCNSEQEGKEY
+424 MDGFCNSEQEEKEY
-438 LQQADNAAVHLLGII
+438 LQQADNAAVHLLEII

-465 KLSVSPEPV
+465 KLSVNPEPV
-474 YLHKIINEVVSL
+474 DLHQIINEVINL
-486 QTASLQLKH
+486 QTASLPRKC

-507 IVYADIFKLKQ
+507 IVCADTTKLKQ

-528 KFTETGTI
+528 KFTDTGTI
-536 SLITHLEHS
+536 CLITRLENT

-568 PFVMIDGSTTRRFS
+568 PFVMIDGSTTRKFS

-621 VREEKLDFNPEEN
+621 VRERKLDSTPEEN
-634 SSLSI
+634 SSLPI
-639 LSSPS
+639 IPS
-644 LKN
+644 LKS

>member
-95 AQLPNQINCVE
+95 AQLPNHINCVE
-106 LIDMK
+106 LIDIK
-111 TKKSLLN
+111 TKTPLLN
-118 RACQSEIIKVLPP
+118 RACQSKVIKVLPL
-131 ERWIKKRTSFVGN
+131 ERWTKKRASFVGN
-144 MENILVRS
+144 MENILVKS
-152 LPRQLLAKSPN
+152 LPRKFLIKSPDN
-163 NNRQFRQLELV
+163 NRQLELV

-187 SSLILQTSLLYREK
+187 SGLILQTSLLYGEK
-201 ILPGSLSGYP
+201 VLRGSLSGYP

-224 YFDRIGSHISQE
+224 YFHRIGSHISQE

-247 NAIRGQQRFIHLFSF
+247 NAVRGRRRFLHLFSF

-287 WIVLAIS
+287 WVVLAIS
-294 PLSQAL
+294 SLSQAL

-328 ARDLAIP
+328 ARDLARP

-350 SQNITPQNFNIRE
+350 SQKIRPQNFNIRE
-363 INQLASALEEML
+363 INQLASSLEEML

-385 VNSWQEAENANQ
+385 VKSWQEAENANQ
-397 FKNQFLANTS
+397 LKNQFLANTS

-424 MDGFCNSEQEGKEY
+424 MDGFCNSEEEEKEY
-438 LQQADNAAVHLLGII
+438 LQQADKAAVHLLEII

-465 KLSVSPEPV
+465 KLSVNPEPV
-474 YLHKIINEVVSL
+474 DLHQIINEVINL
-486 QTASLQLKH
+486 QTASLQGKH
-495 LKLNLLFCPEIP
+495 LKLNLLFCPENP
-507 IVYADIFKLKQ
+507 IVYADPTKLKQ

-536 SLITHLEHS
+536 SLITHLEYP

-560 QQQSKLFR
+560 QQQLKLFR
-568 PFVMIDGSTTRRFS
+568 PFVMIDGSTTRKFS

-591 KNLMKMMGGDITIS
+591 KNFMKIMGGDITIS

-621 VREEKLDFNPEEN
+621 VGERKLDFTPPEEN
-634 SSLSI
+634 SSLPI
-639 LSSPS
+639 LPS
-644 LKN
+644 LKS

>member
-1 MSIGQS
+1 
-7 SFRRILL
+7 
-14 SRLLLIS
+14 
-21 VPVLLMG
+21 MG

-53 RKADNIEQSIQFLRA
+53 RKADNIDQSIQFLQA

-75 SLVLKQGTLTE
+75 SLVLKQGTLAE
-86 KEAFLQQFT
+86 KEAFLQQLT
-95 AQLPNQINCVE
+95 ARLPNQINCVE
-106 LIDMK
+106 LIDIK
-111 TKKSLLN
+111 TKKPLLN
-118 RACQSEIIKVLPP
+118 RACEPEIIKVLPL
-131 ERWIKKRTSFVGN
+131 ERWTEKPTSFAGN
-144 MENILVRS
+144 IENILVRG
-152 LPRQLLAKSPN
+152 LPRQFLTKSPN
-163 NNRQFRQLELV
+163 NNRQLELV

-187 SSLILQTSLLYREK
+187 SSLILQASLLYGEK
-201 ILPGSLSGYP
+201 VLPGSLSGYP

-224 YFDRIGSHISQE
+224 YFRRIGRHISQE
-236 ADAERLNLIID
+236 ADAERLNSIIN
-247 NAIRGQQRFIHLFSF
+247 NAIRGKQNFLHLFSF
-262 EKYGKELVAGYS
+262 EKDGKELVAGYS

-317 LLAYLVAIVLI
+317 LLAYLVAIILI
-328 ARDLAIP
+328 TRDLAIP

-385 VNSWQEAENANQ
+385 VKSRQEAENANQ
-397 FKNQFLANTS
+397 LKNQFLANTS

-424 MDGFCNSEQEGKEY
+424 MDGFCNSEQEEKEY
-438 LQQADNAAVHLLGII
+438 LQQADNAAVHLLEII

-465 KLSVSPEPV
+465 KLSVNPEPV
-474 YLHKIINEVVSL
+474 DLHQIINEVINL
-486 QTASLQLKH
+486 QTASLQRKH
-495 LKLNLLFCPEIP
+495 LKFNLLFCPEIP
-507 IVYADIFKLKQ
+507 IVCADTTKLKQ

-528 KFTETGTI
+528 KFTDTGTI
-536 SLITHLEHS
+536 SLITHLEHP

-568 PFVMIDGSTTRRFS
+568 PFVMIDGSTTRKFS

-621 VREEKLDFNPEEN
+621 VGERKLDSTPEET
-634 SSLSI
+634 SSLPI
-639 LSSPS
+639 IPS
-644 LKN
+644 LKS

>member
-14 SRLLLIS
+14 SRLLLVS

-75 SLVLKQGTLTE
+75 SLVLKQGTLAE

-106 LIDMK
+106 LIDIK
-111 TKKSLLN
+111 TKKPLLN
-118 RACQSEIIKVLPP
+118 RACEPEIIKVLPL
-131 ERWIKKRTSFVGN
+131 ERWTENRTSSAGN
-144 MENILVRS
+144 IENILVRS
-152 LPRQLLAKSPN
+152 LPRQLLTKSPN
-163 NNRQFRQLELV
+163 NNRQLELV
-174 FAVPIYDNQGQLQ
+174 FALPIYDNQGQLQ

-201 ILPGSLSGYP
+201 VLPGSLSGYP

-247 NAIRGQQRFIHLFSF
+247 NAVRGQQRFLHLFSF
-262 EKYGKELVAGYS
+262 EKDGKELVAGYS

-294 PLSQAL
+294 SLSQSL

-328 ARDLAIP
+328 ARDLARP

-350 SQNITPQNFNIRE
+350 SQKITPQNFNIRE
-363 INQLASALEEML
+363 INQLASSLEEML
-375 ERLRLWGEEI
+375 ERLRIGGEEI
-385 VNSWQEAENANQ
+385 VKSWQEAENANQ
-397 FKNQFLANTS
+397 LKNQFLANTS

-424 MDGFCNSEQEGKEY
+424 MDGFCNSEEEEKEY
-438 LQQADNAAVHLLGII
+438 LQQADNSAVHLLEII

-465 KLSVSPEPV
+465 KLSVNPEPV
-474 YLHKIINEVVSL
+474 YLHQIINEVINL
-486 QTASLQLKH
+486 QTASLQGKH
-495 LKLNLLFCPEIP
+495 LKLNLLFCQENPV
-507 IVYADIFKLKQ
+507 VYADPTKFKQ

-536 SLITHLEHS
+536 SLITHLEHP

-568 PFVMIDGSTTRRFS
+568 PFVMIDGSTTRKFS

-591 KNLMKMMGGDITIS
+591 KNFMKMMGGDITIS

-621 VREEKLDFNPEEN
+621 VGERKLDFTPPEEN
-634 SSLSI
+634 SSLPI
-639 LSSPS
+639 LPS
-644 LKN
+644 LKS

>member
-14 SRLLLIS
+14 SRLLLVS

-28 VYVTYRKARSAFLET
+28 VYITYRKARSAFLET

-53 RKADNIEQSIQFLRA
+53 RKADNIEQSIQFLQA

-75 SLVLKQGTLTE
+75 SLVLKQGTLAE
-86 KEAFLQQFT
+86 KEAFLQQLT
-95 AQLPNQINCVE
+95 ARLPNQINCVE
-106 LIDMK
+106 LIDIK
-111 TKKSLLN
+111 TKKPLLN
-118 RACQSEIIKVLPP
+118 RACEPEIIKVLPL
-131 ERWIKKRTSFVGN
+131 ERWTEKRTSSAGN
-144 MENILVRS
+144 IENVLVRS
-152 LPRQLLAKSPN
+152 FPRQLLTKSPN
-163 NNRQFRQLELV
+163 NNRQLELV

-201 ILPGSLSGYP
+201 VLPGSLSGYP

-236 ADAERLNLIID
+236 ADAERLNLIII
-247 NAIRGQQRFIHLFSF
+247 NAVRGQQRFLHLFSF

-328 ARDLAIP
+328 ARDLARP

-385 VNSWQEAENANQ
+385 VKSWQEAENANQ
-397 FKNQFLANTS
+397 LKNQFLANTS

-424 MDGFCNSEQEGKEY
+424 MDGFCNSEQEEKEY
-438 LQQADNAAVHLLGII
+438 LQQADNAAVHLLEII

-465 KLSVSPEPV
+465 KLSVNPEPV
-474 YLHKIINEVVSL
+474 DLHQIINEVINL
-486 QTASLQLKH
+486 QTASLQRKC

-507 IVYADIFKLKQ
+507 IVYADTTKLKQ

-528 KFTETGTI
+528 KFTDTGTI
-536 SLITHLEHS
+536 SLITHLEHP

-568 PFVMIDGSTTRRFS
+568 PFVMIDGSTTRKFS

-591 KNLMKMMGGDITIS
+591 KNLMKMMEGDITIS

-621 VREEKLDFNPEEN
+621 VGERKLDSTPEEN
-634 SSLSI
+634 SSLPI
-639 LSSPS
+639 LPS
-644 LKN
+644 LKS

>member
-14 SRLLLIS
+14 SRLLLVS

-53 RKADNIEQSIQFLRA
+53 RKADNIEQSIQLLRA

-75 SLVLKQGTLTE
+75 SLVLKQGTLAE
-86 KEAFLQQFT
+86 KETFLQEFT
-95 AQLPNQINCVE
+95 AQLPNQINCLE
-106 LIDMK
+106 LIDIK
-111 TKKSLLN
+111 TKKTLLN
-118 RACQSEIIKVLPP
+118 RACEPETIKVLPL
-131 ERWIKKRTSFVGN
+131 ERWTKKQTSFAGN
-144 MENILVRS
+144 IENILVRG
-152 LPRQLLAKSPN
+152 LPRQLLTKSPN
-163 NNRQFRQLELV
+163 NNRQLELV

-201 ILPGSLSGYP
+201 VLPGSLSGYP

-247 NAIRGQQRFIHLFSF
+247 NAVRGQQRFLHLFSF

-294 PLSQAL
+294 SLSQSL

-350 SQNITPQNFNIRE
+350 SQKITPQNFNIRE
-363 INQLASALEEML
+363 INQLASSLEEML

-385 VNSWQEAENANQ
+385 VKSRQEAENANQ
-397 FKNQFLANTS
+397 LKNQFLANTS

-424 MDGFCNSEQEGKEY
+424 MDGFCNSEQEEKEY
-438 LQQADNAAVHLLGII
+438 LQQADKAAVHLLEII

-465 KLSVSPEPV
+465 KLSVNPEPV
-474 YLHKIINEVVSL
+474 DLHQIINEVINL
-486 QTASLQLKH
+486 QTASLERKH
-495 LKLNLLFCPEIP
+495 LKFNRILCPENL
-507 IVYADIFKLKQ
+507 IVYADPTKLKQ

-528 KFTETGTI
+528 KFTDTGKI
-536 SLITHLEHS
+536 SLITHLEYP

-568 PFVMIDGSTTRRFS
+568 PFVMIDGSTTRKFS

-621 VREEKLDFNPEEN
+621 VGERKLDFTPEEN
-634 SSLSI
+634 SSLPI
-639 LSSPS
+639 LPSPS

>member
-14 SRLLLIS
+14 SRLLLVS

-53 RKADNIEQSIQFLRA
+53 RKADNIEQSIQFLQA

-75 SLVLKQGTLTE
+75 SLVLKQGTLAE

-95 AQLPNQINCVE
+95 ARLPNQINCVE
-106 LIDMK
+106 LIDIK
-111 TKKSLLN
+111 TKKPLLN
-118 RACQSEIIKVLPP
+118 RACEPEIIKVLPL
-131 ERWIKKRTSFVGN
+131 ERWTEKPTSFAGN
-144 MENILVRS
+144 IENILVRG
-152 LPRQLLAKSPN
+152 LPRQFLTKSPN
-163 NNRQFRQLELV
+163 NNRQLELV

-187 SSLILQTSLLYREK
+187 SSLILQASLLYGEK
-201 ILPGSLSGYP
+201 VLPGSLSGYP

-224 YFDRIGSHISQE
+224 YFRRIGRHISQE
-236 ADAERLNLIID
+236 ADAERLNSIIN
-247 NAIRGQQRFIHLFSF
+247 NAIRGKQNFLHLFSF
-262 EKYGKELVAGYS
+262 EKDGKELVAGYS

-294 PLSQAL
+294 SLSQSL

-317 LLAYLVAIVLI
+317 LLAYLVAIILI
-328 ARDLAIP
+328 TRDLAIP

-385 VNSWQEAENANQ
+385 VKSRQEAENANQ
-397 FKNQFLANTS
+397 LKNQFLANTS

-424 MDGFCNSEQEGKEY
+424 MDGFCNSEEEEKEY
-438 LQQADNAAVHLLGII
+438 LQQADKAAVHLLEII

-465 KLSVSPEPV
+465 KLSVNPEPV
-474 YLHKIINEVVSL
+474 DLHQIINEVINL
-486 QTASLQLKH
+486 QTASLQGKH
-495 LKLNLLFCPEIP
+495 LKLNLLFCPENP
-507 IVYADIFKLKQ
+507 IVYADPTKLKQ

-536 SLITHLEHS
+536 SLITHLEYP

-560 QQQSKLFR
+560 QQQLKLFR
-568 PFVMIDGSTTRRFS
+568 PFVMIDGSTTRKFS

-591 KNLMKMMGGDITIS
+591 KNFMKIMGGDITIS

-621 VREEKLDFNPEEN
+621 VGEKKLDFNPEGN
-634 SSLSI
+634 SSLPI
-639 LSSPS
+639 LPS
-644 LKN
+644 LKS

>member
-14 SRLLLIS
+14 SRLLLVS

-28 VYVTYRKARSAFLET
+28 VYITYRKARSAFLET

-53 RKADNIEQSIQFLRA
+53 RKADNIEQSIQFLQA

-75 SLVLKQGTLTE
+75 SLVLKQGTLAE

-95 AQLPNQINCVE
+95 ARLPNQINCVE
-106 LIDMK
+106 LIDIK
-111 TKKSLLN
+111 TKKPLLN
-118 RACQSEIIKVLPP
+118 RACEPEIIKVLPL
-131 ERWIKKRTSFVGN
+131 ERWTEKRTSSAGN
-144 MENILVRS
+144 IENVLVRS
-152 LPRQLLAKSPN
+152 FPRQLLTKSPN
-163 NNRQFRQLELV
+163 NNRQLELV

-201 ILPGSLSGYP
+201 VLPGSLSGYP

-236 ADAERLNLIID
+236 ADAERLNLIII
-247 NAIRGQQRFIHLFSF
+247 NAVRGQQRFLHLFSF

-279 VTGESSQK
+279 VTGESSPK

-328 ARDLAIP
+328 ARDLARP

-341 YALNIQKIP
+341 YALNVQKIP
-350 SQNITPQNFNIRE
+350 SQNITAQNFNIRE

-385 VNSWQEAENANQ
+385 VKSWQEAENANQ
-397 FKNQFLANTS
+397 LKNQFLANTS

-424 MDGFCNSEQEGKEY
+424 MDGFCNSEQEEKEY
-438 LQQADNAAVHLLGII
+438 LQQADNASVHLLEII

-465 KLSVSPEPV
+465 KLSVNPEPV
-474 YLHKIINEVVSL
+474 DLHQIINEVINL
-486 QTASLQLKH
+486 QTASLQRKC

-507 IVYADIFKLKQ
+507 IVYADTTKLKQ

-528 KFTETGTI
+528 KFTDTGTI
-536 SLITHLEHS
+536 SLITHLEHP

-568 PFVMIDGSTTRRFS
+568 PFVMIDGSTTRKFS

-591 KNLMKMMGGDITIS
+591 KNLMKMMEGDITIS

-621 VREEKLDFNPEEN
+621 VGERKLDSTPEEN
-634 SSLSI
+634 SSLPI
-639 LSSPS
+639 LPLS
-644 LKN
+644 

>member
-14 SRLLLIS
+14 SRLLLVS

-53 RKADNIEQSIQFLRA
+53 RKADNIEQSIQFLQS

-75 SLVLKQGTLTE
+75 SLVLKQGTLAE

-95 AQLPNQINCVE
+95 ARLPNQINCLE
-106 LIDMK
+106 LIDIK
-111 TKKSLLN
+111 TKKPLLN
-118 RACQSEIIKVLPP
+118 RACEPEIIKVLPL
-131 ERWIKKRTSFVGN
+131 ERWTKKQTSFAGN
-144 MENILVRS
+144 IENILIRS
-152 LPRQLLAKSPN
+152 LPRQLLTKSPN
-163 NNRQFRQLELV
+163 NNRQLELV

-201 ILPGSLSGYP
+201 VLPGSLSGYP

-247 NAIRGQQRFIHLFSF
+247 NAVRGQQRFLHLFSF

-341 YALNIQKIP
+341 YALNIHKIP
-350 SQNITPQNFNIRE
+350 SQKITPQNFNIRE
-363 INQLASALEEML
+363 INQLASSLEEML

-385 VNSWQEAENANQ
+385 VKSRQEAENANQ
-397 FKNQFLANTS
+397 LKNQFLANTS

-424 MDGFCNSEQEGKEY
+424 MDGFCNSEQEEKEY
-438 LQQADNAAVHLLGII
+438 LQQADNAAVHLLEII

-465 KLSVSPEPV
+465 KLSVNPEPV
-474 YLHKIINEVVSL
+474 DLHQIINEVINL
-486 QTASLQLKH
+486 QTASLQRKH
-495 LKLNLLFCPEIP
+495 LKFNRIFCPENL
-507 IVYADIFKLKQ
+507 IVYADTTKLKQ

-528 KFTETGTI
+528 KFTDRGTI
-536 SLITHLEHS
+536 SLITHLEHP
-545 QAIITIIDTGIGIDP
+545 QAIINIIDTGIGIDP

-568 PFVMIDGSTTRRFS
+568 PFVMIDGSTTRKFS

-621 VREEKLDFNPEEN
+621 VREKKLDSTPEEN
-634 SSLSI
+634 SSLPI

-644 LKN
+644 LKS

>member
-1 MSIGQS
+1 
-7 SFRRILL
+7 
-14 SRLLLIS
+14 
-21 VPVLLMG
+21 MG

-53 RKADNIEQSIQFLRA
+53 RKADNIEQSIQLLQA

-75 SLVLKQGTLTE
+75 SLVLKQGNLAE

-95 AQLPNQINCVE
+95 APLPNQINCVE
-106 LIDMK
+106 LIDIK

-118 RACQSEIIKVLPP
+118 RACEPEMIKVLPL
-131 ERWIKKRTSFVGN
+131 ERWAEKRTSFAGN
-144 MENILVRS
+144 IENILVRS
-152 LPRQLLAKSPN
+152 LPRKFLIKSLN
-163 NNRQFRQLELV
+163 NNRQLELV

-187 SSLILQTSLLYREK
+187 SSLILQTSLLYGEK
-201 ILPGSLSGYP
+201 VLPGSLSGYP

-224 YFDRIGSHISQE
+224 YFHRIGKHISQE
-236 ADAERLNLIID
+236 ADAERLNSIIS
-247 NAIRGQQRFIHLFSF
+247 NAIRGKQNFLHLFSF
-262 EKYGKELVAGYS
+262 EKDGKELVAGYS

-279 VTGESSQK
+279 VTGESSQQ
-287 WIVLAIS
+287 WVVLAIS
-294 PLSQAL
+294 PLPQAL

-328 ARDLAIP
+328 ARDLARP

-341 YALNIQKIP
+341 YALNIHKIP
-350 SQNITPQNFNIRE
+350 SQKIGLQNFNIRE

-385 VNSWQEAENANQ
+385 VKSWQEAENANQ
-397 FKNQFLANTS
+397 LKNQFLANTS

-424 MDGFCNSEQEGKEY
+424 MDGFCNSEEEEKEY

-465 KLSVSPEPV
+465 KLSVNPEPV
-474 YLHKIINEVVSL
+474 DLHQIINEVINL
-486 QTASLQLKH
+486 QTASLQRKRLKF
-495 LKLNLLFCPEIP
+495 NLLLCPENP
-507 IVYADIFKLKQ
+507 IVYADPTKLKQ

-528 KFTETGTI
+528 KFTDRGTI
-536 SLITHLEHS
+536 SLITHLEHP
-545 QAIITIIDTGIGIDP
+545 QAIMTIIDTGIGIDP
-560 QQQSKLFR
+560 RQQSKLFR
-568 PFVMIDGSTTRRFS
+568 PFVMIDGSTTRKFS

-591 KNLMKMMGGDITIS
+591 KNLMKMMEGDITIS

-621 VREEKLDFNPEEN
+621 VGEKKLDSTPEEN
-634 SSLSI
+634 SSLPI
-639 LSSPS
+639 LPS
-644 LKN
+644 LKS

>member
-1 MSIGQS
+1 MPIGQS

-14 SRLLLIS
+14 SRLLLVS

-53 RKADNIEQSIQFLRA
+53 RKADNIEQSIQFLQA

-75 SLVLKQGTLTE
+75 SLVLKQGTLAE

-95 AQLPNQINCVE
+95 ERLPNKINCVE
-106 LIDMK
+106 LIDIK
-111 TKKSLLN
+111 TKKPLLN
-118 RACQSEIIKVLPP
+118 RACEPEFVKVFPL
-131 ERWIKKRTSFVGN
+131 ERWRKKNSFAGN
-144 MENILVRS
+144 IENILVKS
-152 LPRQLLAKSPN
+152 LPRQFLTKSPN
-163 NNRQFRQLELV
+163 NNRQLELV

-187 SSLILQTSLLYREK
+187 SSLILQASLLYGEK
-201 ILPGSLSGYP
+201 VLPGSLSGYP

-236 ADAERLNLIID
+236 ADAERLNSIIN
-247 NAIRGQQRFIHLFSF
+247 NAIRGKQNFLHLFSF
-262 EKYGKELVAGYS
+262 EKDGKELVAGYS

-279 VTGESSQK
+279 VTGESSQQ
-287 WIVLAIS
+287 WVVLAIS
-294 PLSQAL
+294 PLSQSL

-317 LLAYLVAIVLI
+317 LLAYLLAIILI
-328 ARDLAIP
+328 TRDLAIP

-350 SQNITPQNFNIRE
+350 SQKIIPQNFNIRE

-385 VNSWQEAENANQ
+385 VKSRQEAENANQ
-397 FKNQFLANTS
+397 LKNQFLANTS

-424 MDGFCNSEQEGKEY
+424 MDGFCNSEEEEKEY
-438 LQQADNAAVHLLGII
+438 LQQADNAAVHLLEII

-465 KLSVSPEPV
+465 KLSVHPQPV
-474 YLHKIINEVVSL
+474 YLHQIINEVINL
-486 QTASLQLKH
+486 QTASLQRKC
-495 LKLNLLFCPEIP
+495 LKLNLLFCPENP
-507 IVYADIFKLKQ
+507 LVYVDTTKLKQ

-536 SLITHLEHS
+536 SLITHLEHP

-568 PFVMIDGSTTRRFS
+568 PFVMIDGSTTRKFS

-591 KNLMKMMGGDITIS
+591 KNLMKMMQGDITIS

-621 VREEKLDFNPEEN
+621 VGEKKLDFNPEEN
-634 SSLSI
+634 LSLLI
-639 LSSPS
+639 LPS
-644 LKN
+644 VKS

>member
-1 MSIGQS
+1 MPIGQS

-14 SRLLLIS
+14 SRLLLVS

-53 RKADNIEQSIQFLRA
+53 RKADNIEQSIQLLRA

-75 SLVLKQGTLTE
+75 SLVLKQGTLAE
-86 KEAFLQQFT
+86 KQAFLQQFT
-95 AQLPNQINCVE
+95 AQLPNQINCLE
-106 LIDMK
+106 LIDIK
-111 TKKSLLN
+111 TKKPLLN
-118 RACQSEIIKVLPP
+118 RACEPEILKILPL
-131 ERWIKKRTSFVGN
+131 ERWAEKRNSFARN
-144 MENILVRS
+144 IENILVKS
-152 LPRQLLAKSPN
+152 LPRKFLIKSPDN
-163 NNRQFRQLELV
+163 NRQLELV
-174 FAVPIYDNQGQLQ
+174 FAVPIYDDQGQLQ
-187 SSLILQTSLLYREK
+187 SSLILQTSLLYAEK
-201 ILPGSLSGYP
+201 VLRGSLSGYP

-224 YFDRIGSHISQE
+224 YFHRIGSHISQE

-247 NAIRGQQRFIHLFSF
+247 NAVRGRRRFLHLFSF

-287 WIVLAIS
+287 WVVLAIS
-294 PLSQAL
+294 SLSQAL

-328 ARDLAIP
+328 ARDLARP

-350 SQNITPQNFNIRE
+350 SQKIRPQNFNIRE
-363 INQLASALEEML
+363 INQLASSLEEML

-385 VNSWQEAENANQ
+385 VKSWQEAENANQ
-397 FKNQFLANTS
+397 LKNQFLANTS

-424 MDGFCNSEQEGKEY
+424 MDGFCNSEEEEKEY
-438 LQQADNAAVHLLGII
+438 LQQADKAAVHLLEII

-465 KLSVSPEPV
+465 KLSVNPEPV
-474 YLHKIINEVVSL
+474 DLHQIINEVINL
-486 QTASLQLKH
+486 QTASLQGKH
-495 LKLNLLFCPEIP
+495 LKLNLLFCPENP
-507 IVYADIFKLKQ
+507 IVYADPTKLKQ

-536 SLITHLEHS
+536 SLITHLEYP

-560 QQQSKLFR
+560 QQQLKLFR
-568 PFVMIDGSTTRRFS
+568 PFVMIDGSTTRKFS

-591 KNLMKMMGGDITIS
+591 KNFMKIMGGDITIS

-621 VREEKLDFNPEEN
+621 VGERKLDFTPPEKN
-634 SSLSI
+634 SSLPI
-639 LSSPS
+639 LPS
-644 LKN
+644 LKS

>member
-14 SRLLLIS
+14 SRLLLVS

-43 ARQNLTESAI
+43 ARQNLSESAI
-53 RKADNIEQSIQFLRA
+53 RKADNIEQSIQFLQS

-75 SLVLKQGTLTE
+75 SLVLKQGTLAE

-95 AQLPNQINCVE
+95 ARLPNQINCVE
-106 LIDMK
+106 LIDIK
-111 TKKSLLN
+111 TKKPLLN
-118 RACQSEIIKVLPP
+118 RACEPEIIKVLLL
-131 ERWIKKRTSFVGN
+131 ERWTEKRTSFAGN
-144 MENILVRS
+144 IENILVRG
-152 LPRQLLAKSPN
+152 LPRQFLTKSPN
-163 NNRQFRQLELV
+163 NNRQLELV

-187 SSLILQTSLLYREK
+187 SSLILQASLLYGEK
-201 ILPGSLSGYP
+201 VLPGSLSGYP
-211 VVISENGIILAHP
+211 VVISENGTILAHP
-224 YFDRIGSHISQE
+224 YFRRIGRHISQE
-236 ADAERLNLIID
+236 ADAERLNLIIG
-247 NAIRGQQRFIHLFSF
+247 NAIRGQQRFLHLFSF
-262 EKYGKELVAGYS
+262 EKDGKELVAGYS
-274 SLPSP
+274 SLTSP

-287 WIVLAIS
+287 WVVLAIS

-317 LLAYLVAIVLI
+317 LLAYLVAIILI
-328 ARDLAIP
+328 TRDLAIP

-385 VNSWQEAENANQ
+385 VKSWQEAENANQ
-397 FKNQFLANTS
+397 LKNQFLANTS

-424 MDGFCNSEQEGKEY
+424 MDGFCNSEQEEKEY
-438 LQQADNAAVHLLGII
+438 LQQADNAAVHLLEII

-465 KLSVSPEPV
+465 KLSVNPEPV
-474 YLHKIINEVVSL
+474 DLHQIINEVINL
-486 QTASLQLKH
+486 QTASLQRKC

-507 IVYADIFKLKQ
+507 IVYADTTKLKQ

-528 KFTETGTI
+528 KFTDAGTI
-536 SLITHLEHS
+536 CLITRLENT

-568 PFVMIDGSTTRRFS
+568 PFVMIDGSTTRKFS

-591 KNLMKMMGGDITIS
+591 KNFMKMMEGDITIS

-621 VREEKLDFNPEEN
+621 VRERKLDSTPEEN
-634 SSLSI
+634 SSLPI
-639 LSSPS
+639 IPS
-644 LKN
+644 LKS

>member
-14 SRLLLIS
+14 SRLLLVS

-53 RKADNIEQSIQFLRA
+53 RKADNIEQSIQFLQA

-75 SLVLKQGTLTE
+75 SLVLKQGTLAE

-95 AQLPNQINCVE
+95 ARLPNQINCVK
-106 LIDMK
+106 LIDIK
-111 TKKSLLN
+111 TKKPLLN
-118 RACQSEIIKVLPP
+118 RACEPEIIKVLPL
-131 ERWIKKRTSFVGN
+131 ERWTEKPTSFARN
-144 MENILVRS
+144 IENILVRG
-152 LPRQLLAKSPN
+152 LPRQFLTKSPN
-163 NNRQFRQLELV
+163 NNRQLELV

-187 SSLILQTSLLYREK
+187 SSLILQASLLYGEK
-201 ILPGSLSGYP
+201 VLPGSLSGYP

-236 ADAERLNLIID
+236 ADAERLNSIIN
-247 NAIRGQQRFIHLFSF
+247 NAIRGKQNFLHLFSF
-262 EKYGKELVAGYS
+262 EKDGKELVAGYS

-317 LLAYLVAIVLI
+317 LLAYLVAIILI
-328 ARDLAIP
+328 TRDLAIP

-385 VNSWQEAENANQ
+385 VKSRQEAENANQ
-397 FKNQFLANTS
+397 LKNQFLANTS

-424 MDGFCNSEQEGKEY
+424 MDGFCNSEQEEKEY
-438 LQQADNAAVHLLGII
+438 LQQADNAAVHLLEII

-465 KLSVSPEPV
+465 KLSVNPEPV
-474 YLHKIINEVVSL
+474 DLHQIINEVINL
-486 QTASLQLKH
+486 QTASLQRKH
-495 LKLNLLFCPEIP
+495 LKFNLLFCPEIP
-507 IVYADIFKLKQ
+507 IVCADTTKLKQ

-528 KFTETGTI
+528 KFTDTGTI
-536 SLITHLEHS
+536 SLITHLEHP

-568 PFVMIDGSTTRRFS
+568 PFVMIDGSTTRKFS

-621 VREEKLDFNPEEN
+621 VGERKLDSTPEET
-634 SSLSI
+634 SSLPI
-639 LSSPS
+639 IPS
-644 LKN
+644 LKS